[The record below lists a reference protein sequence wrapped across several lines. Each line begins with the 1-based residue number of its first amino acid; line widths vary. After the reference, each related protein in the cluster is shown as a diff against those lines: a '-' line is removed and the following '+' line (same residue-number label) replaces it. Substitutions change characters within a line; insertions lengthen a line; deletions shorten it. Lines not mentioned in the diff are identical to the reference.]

1 MDSDP
6 KMSNSELKDFD
17 IVQMVEAA
25 EMKQAHEDTKTQ
37 TAEKVRSLQDPPDVW
52 SKFGKLTKLHISVDG
67 ASQDDKQ
74 KIYANS
80 RNQIKLVITIGIED
94 VDGNQ
99 LVVEPND
106 LNDKLYLCDFE
117 TQQKL
122 ESPWQLSDIDNVV
135 GRLLV
140 GAIIVYKYISCSAID
155 VPSKSGNFA
164 VGVIIPHV
172 GEFNTSHEGTKT
184 QNGKSGGAFCAP
196 KSFLI
201 TALHAIDYSIRQNIN
216 ISSGDFELIHSNLG
230 WTSRFSREGPYD
242 EHNDG
247 KCELRLVHILP
258 EYAVT
263 GQQEF
268 KKYEIIEC
276 NGVKNDEV
284 NQFSAV
290 WGLSNALPAEKCF
303 DLLANGRGC
312 APCAVIG
319 HGSSSDYHVNVWF
332 PPVEKPI
339 HIDGHV
345 WLEDTFYFYRFFPYA
360 TKNEASVG
368 ERGAVTLSLYKF
380 KLPVGGLSQYGWK
393 NVIRTVKI
401 KVTDLYENEGTFELV
416 FDDADNFDKP
426 GFK

>member
-1 MDSDP
+1 MVDSDP
-6 KMSNSELKDFD
+6 EMSISELKEFD
-17 IVQMVEAA
+17 IVQMVETA
-25 EMKQAHEDTKTQ
+25 EIKQAHEDTETKTV
-37 TAEKVRSLQDPPDVW
+37 EKVRSLQDPPDVW
-52 SKFGKLTKLHISVDG
+52 STFGKLVKLDINVDG
-67 ASQDDKQ
+67 ASPNEKQ

-80 RNQIKLVITIGIED
+80 RNQIKLVITIDIRD

-99 LVVEPND
+99 LAVGPND
-106 LNDKLYLCDFE
+106 LKDKLYLCDYE

-122 ESPWQLSDIDNVV
+122 ESPWQLSDEIDAIV
-135 GRLLV
+135 GD
-140 GAIIVYKYISCSAID
+140 GAIIVYKHISCSTIN
-155 VPSKSGNFA
+155 VPSKSGNFS
-164 VGVIIPHV
+164 VGVNIPHV

-184 QNGKSGGAFCAP
+184 KNGKSGSAFREP
-196 KSFLI
+196 KSLVI
-201 TALHAIDYSIRQNIN
+201 TALPAIDYSIRQNIN

-258 EYAVT
+258 EYSVT

-268 KKYEIIEC
+268 KKYEIIEY

-290 WGLSNALPAEKCF
+290 WRFSNALPAEKCF

-319 HGSSSDYHVNVWF
+319 HGSSSEYHVNVWF
-332 PPVEKPI
+332 PPDEKQI

-345 WLEDTFYFYRFFPYA
+345 WIQDTFYFYRFCPYA
-360 TKNEASVG
+360 TKNAATVG

-380 KLPVGGLSQYGWK
+380 KLPVDGLSQYGWK

-401 KVTDLYENEGTFELV
+401 KVTDLYENEGTFELI